1 MTRRQESMQTSR
13 PVIKPAGLRPGD
25 LITLVS
31 PSSPIPKDKLTFL
44 YQLLEGEGYRVEAAP
59 NAFATGDY
67 LAGSDQGK
75 IDDLHYAFANPETKA
90 VFCTRGGY
98 GSARIVNQ
106 LDLDAIAASGKMFW
120 GFSDITTLHSAL
132 NNRGLVTIHAPMGIT
147 LRVPREPYVYD
158 SVRSALRGDNPIPSD
173 APGGT
178 CVIPRVAE
186 GIVSGGCLVL
196 LCDSLGTPEE
206 ANFDGK
212 IVVIEDVDE
221 APHRVD
227 AMLTHL
233 LNHGGIRRAAGL
245 VIGEMSNSDER
256 IDAGI
261 GGIPWREIVEERL
274 KPIGI
279 PMVIDFPLGHARQ
292 MLSLPFGIHAQLNA
306 ETGRLTYLESHVR

>member
-1 MTRRQESMQTSR
+1 MSEFSPSL
-13 PVIKPAGLRPGD
+13 IKPAGLKPGD

-31 PSSPIPKDKLTFL
+31 PSSPIPREKLDFL
-44 YQLLEGEGYRVEAAP
+44 YGLLEGEGYRVEAAP

-67 LAGSDQGK
+67 LAGSDEGK
-75 IDDLHYAFANPETKA
+75 LDDLHYAFSNPETKA

-98 GSARIVNQ
+98 GAARIVNR
-106 LDLDAIAASGKMFW
+106 LDLDNMAASGKMFW

-132 NNRGLVTIHAPMGIT
+132 NNRGLVTVHAPMGIT
-147 LRVPREPYVYD
+147 LRVPRESYVYA
-158 SVRSALRGDNPIPSD
+158 SVRAALRGDNPIPED
-173 APGGT
+173 APGGV
-178 CVIPRVAE
+178 CVVPGLVE
-186 GIVSGGCLVL
+186 GVVGGGCLVL

-206 ANFDGK
+206 ARFDGK

-245 VIGEMSNSDER
+245 LIGEMSNSDDR

-261 GGIPWREIVEERL
+261 GGVPWRDIVKERL
-274 KPIGI
+274 APLGI
-279 PMVIDFPLGHARQ
+279 PMVIDFPLGHAKQ
-292 MLSLPFGIHAQLNA
+292 MLSLPFGIRAQLNA
-306 ETGRLTYLESHVR
+306 TTGRLIYQESHVR